1 MAQSARD
8 ISEKGGNLWWVAA
21 PPGIWAVHFVL
32 SYGTVAVWCAKYAGP
47 ESSLLAARWAI
58 AAYTAAALAVV
69 GVVVRRGLAQWR
81 SAPPAPSEREAAD
94 EIDSPEA
101 RQHFLGFTL
110 LALSALTALAITY
123 EALAAVFIGSC
134 V

>member
-1 MAQSARD
+1 MPIARD
-8 ISEKGGNLWWVAA
+8 ISEKEGSLWWVAA
-21 PPGIWAVHFVL
+21 PPGIWAVHFLL
-32 SYGTVAVWCAKYAGP
+32 SYGTVAVWCAKYAGA
-47 ESSLLAARWAI
+47 ESSLLGARWAI
-58 AAYTAAALAVV
+58 AAYTAAALGLMAVV
-69 GVVVRRGLAQWR
+69 ARRGLGQWR
-81 SAPPAPSEREAAD
+81 SVPPASSGEHAAD

-110 LALSALTALAITY
+110 LALSALSALAVAY